1 MAHLPSDSSKS
12 NIVVG
17 DGGQALPTRVLLHR
31 FRHFWAFASGGSKL
45 LVLAPFG
52 VILLAG
58 LGFAGFKL
66 YTGKYYATS
75 GAKAPASSTRSTSS
89 AAAPANGAK
98 KTADQPSTS
107 PSPTGQTPPKTTA
120 KSGGSSGG
128 SSAGGS
134 SGGGSSGGSSG
145 GGSSSGGT
153 TSSCALPKYPDATCT
168 GVPAGTTLT
177 SASSVTL
184 STPGQVYDSKDVT
197 GCITVTAAN
206 VTIKNSRVKCNDSYG
221 IWSRSTGL
229 LIQDTEVDCIN
240 TTGTGIVGGSFT
252 ARRVNVHGCENGASA
267 DDNVTI
273 ADSYIHDLYEGPGS
287 HVDGIQVATD
297 STGLVFDHNRILNPN
312 SETSAIIGG
321 DNATETVSNNFLA
334 GGGFTLY
341 CSPNFAGFKVF
352 NNRFSRQYWPN
363 GGYYGPY
370 ANCDGIGQWS
380 NNVWDDTGLP
390 V

>member
-1 MAHLPSDSSKS
+1 MRHSLIFVRRSLKNPKVLIAASAALVVLIAGLTIFHSSAAS
-12 NIVVG
+12 FFAGIEAEQGTVSGNASVVSISG
-17 DGGQALPTRVLLHR
+17 ASGGQAVQFNAP
-31 FRHFWAFASGGSKL
+31 APPPPPPPPPPPSGGSC
-45 LVLAPFG
+45 
-52 VILLAG
+52 
-58 LGFAGFKL
+58 
-66 YTGKYYATS
+66 
-75 GAKAPASSTRSTSS
+75 
-89 AAAPANGAK
+89 
-98 KTADQPSTS
+98 D
-107 PSPTGQTPPKTTA
+107 
-120 KSGGSSGG
+120 
-128 SSAGGS
+128 
-134 SGGGSSGGSSG
+134 
-145 GGSSSGGT
+145 
-153 TSSCALPKYPDATCT
+153 LPNYPDATCT
-168 GVPAGTTLT
+168 GVPTGTTLT
-177 SASSVTL
+177 PASGLTL

-206 VTIKNSRVKCNDSYG
+206 VTIRNSRIKCNDSYG

-229 LIQDTEVDCIN
+229 LVQDTEVDCIN

-287 HVDGIQVATD
+287 HVDGIQVASD

-312 SETSAIIGG
+312 SETSAIIVG

-370 ANCDGIGQWS
+370 ANCDGIGQWT

>member
-1 MAHLPSDSSKS
+1 MKPPSIIAS
-12 NIVVG
+12 ILVTVTLG
-17 DGGQALPTRVLLHR
+17 YAAVLLI
-31 FRHFWAFASGGSKL
+31 FAAGPAASYLPADGTIAGNASVQTNASAIGGHM
-45 LVLAPFG
+45 LVFG
-52 VILLAG
+52 VS
-58 LGFAGFKL
+58 
-66 YTGKYYATS
+66 AT
-75 GAKAPASSTRSTSS
+75 PTPT
-89 AAAPANGAK
+89 PTPTTTPTPTP
-98 KTADQPSTS
+98 TATPT
-107 PSPTGQTPPKTTA
+107 PTPTPTG
-120 KSGGSSGG
+120 
-128 SSAGGS
+128 
-134 SGGGSSGGSSG
+134 
-145 GGSSSGGT
+145 
-153 TSSCALPKYPDATCT
+153 SCALPHYPDATCT

-177 SASSVTL
+177 AASGLTL

-206 VTIKNSRVKCNDSYG
+206 VTIKNSRVKCNDGYG

-229 LIQDTEVDCIN
+229 LVQDTEVDCN
-240 TTGTGIVGGSFT
+240 STTGTGIVGGSFT

-273 ADSYIHDLYEGPGS
+273 ADSYIHDLFEGPGS
-287 HVDGIQVATD
+287 HVDGIQVASN
-297 STGLVFDHNRILNPN
+297 STGLLFDHNRILNAN

-321 DNATETVSNNFLA
+321 DSATETVSNNYLS

-352 NNRFSRQYWPN
+352 NNRWGRQYWPN